1 MSQPQHSQTHTDQS
15 FGQTAVTLGNVTEA
29 QVAECVKIQASFRQ
43 MGLDEHLGD
52 ILTKKGYRTP
62 QHRSSVLKKLGVHT
76 SPIPGYTIQGKI
88 GQGGMG
94 IVYKATQTSVNRVVA
109 IKILSGN
116 ATKDKTYVAR
126 FLHEAQAAGNL
137 NHKNLIAAIDVG
149 VSNGIYYFVM
159 EY

>member
-1 MSQPQHSQTHTDQS
+1 MSQQPHSLTQTHTDQT
-15 FGQTAVTLGNVTEA
+15 FGQAAVTLGYVTDA
-29 QVAECVKIQASFRQ
+29 QVAECVKIQAAVRQ

-52 ILTKKGYRTP
+52 IMTKKGYLTP
-62 QHRSSVLKKLGVHT
+62 QQHSSVLKKIGVHT

-116 ATKDKTYVAR
+116 AT
-126 FLHEAQAAGNL
+126 
-137 NHKNLIAAIDVG
+137 
-149 VSNGIYYFVM
+149 
-159 EY
+159 